1 MENRIDFLQVPPPA
15 RARGPRAFWGA
26 LLCFLGLL
34 ATAGCASVDEWG
46 RAKVYRPMVI
56 GDQQVWKNMLAT
68 RPDVTTLE
76 VSVGEQGEQ
85 VTVLSVPPVEG
96 ADRDSDIRVLYL
108 HGTFR
113 HAFWN
118 LPKTAPMTAAGMTV
132 YIPDY
137 RGWGVSSPL
146 LPSEATI
153 HEDALAVWRA
163 LQKLSPR
170 NGDGQPVRWVIYGH
184 SMGSAVAVALAAE
197 LRTAHAYC
205 ALVVESSFTN
215 FSDVAYEAAG
225 LPGRWLV
232 AMGEQRMDAEALMAS
247 VQPPVWSLHGE
258 NDTTVPMRLGQRLFK
273 QAPEPKTWAQWPLGH
288 SNLHTDASGRYDQV
302 WRDIRESCER
312 APD

>member
-1 MENRIDFLQVPPPA
+1 MPLAEVPGL
-15 RARGPRAFWGA
+15 RVLWGA
-26 LLCFLGLL
+26 LLCLGLL

-56 GDQQVWKNMLAT
+56 SDRQAWQNMLAT
-68 RPDVTTLE
+68 RPDVSTLE
-76 VSVGEQGEQ
+76 VPVGDRNDRI
-85 VTVLSVPPVEG
+85 TVLRVPPGDG
-96 ADRDSDIRVLYL
+96 ADREIDIRVLYL

-132 YIPDY
+132 YVPDY

-146 LPSEATI
+146 LPSEDSI
-153 HEDALAVWRA
+153 NEDALAVWQA
-163 LQKLSPR
+163 LQELPSP
-170 NGDGQPVRWVIYGH
+170 NGNGRPVRWVIYGH
-184 SMGSAVAVALAAE
+184 SMGSAVAVALAAG
-197 LRTAHAYC
+197 LTAKHAYC

-225 LPGRWLV
+225 WPGRWLV
-232 AMGEQRMDAEALMAS
+232 AMGEQRMDAEVLMAS
-247 VQPPVWSLHGE
+247 VKPPVWSLHGE

-273 QAPEPKTWAQWPLGH
+273 RAPEPKTWAQWPLGH

-302 WRDIRESCER
+302 WRDIRETCER
-312 APD
+312 SPG